1 MGKAYVG
8 SLWRLFRKKCR
19 GTYNFTE
26 KNAVFLRKERKVPAF
41 PSLWLGKGGVRA
53 YESHSGRSAW
63 LFSPWKEKGRWYSGF
78 EYKGIGND
86 GKKIRRFANTAWGGV
101 YRKWALAEHRF
112 SKTAFDAGI
121 FCQRP
126 IAVYEY
132 GRFYGKDLAVLVRT
146 FTSPIRLSDF
156 ILEKRFF
163 NAYLRVRGETE
174 REYCDSLSSTLG
186 GNVRKLFDLGLY
198 HGSMELNNITSE
210 GELADFEPTYG
221 GTWEGLR
228 RTRDAHFRHI
238 ALWRVLDAGRKLF
251 PERKKEFQEGF
262 ARSFFGRAMELSS
275 SNAAKEMAE
284 KYCGVR
290 VRERKA
296 GKKDSRMQSAIRLLE
311 SAKKQ
316 TGDRRQ
322 LRYLDFVLNSLK

>member
-1 MGKAYVG
+1 MGKAYVEG
-8 SLWRLFRKKCR
+8 LWRLFRKKR
-19 GTYNFTE
+19 KGVYLFTE
-26 KNAVFLRKERKVPAF
+26 KNAVFLRKEQKVPAF
-41 PSLWLGKGGVRA
+41 PSLWLGEGSIKA
-53 YESHSGRSAW
+53 YESHSERSAW
-63 LFSPWKEKGRWYSGF
+63 LFSPWKEEGRWYSGF
-78 EYKGIGND
+78 EYKGIGEN
-86 GKKIRRFANTAWGGV
+86 GKKIRRFAKTAWGGV

-132 GRFYGKDLAVLVRT
+132 GRFYGEDLAVLVRT
-146 FTSPIRLSDF
+146 FTSPLRLSDF

-163 NAYLRVRGETE
+163 NAYLRIREETE

-186 GNVRKLFDLGLY
+186 ENVRKLFDLGLY
-198 HGSMELNNITSE
+198 HGSMEINNITSE

-228 RTRDAHFRHI
+228 RTKDAHFRHI
-238 ALWRVLDAGRKLF
+238 ALRRVLDAGSKLF

-262 ARSFFGRAMELSS
+262 AHSFFGRAMKLSS
-275 SNAAKEMAE
+275 SNAAKEIAE
-284 KYCGVR
+284 RYCGVR
-290 VRERKA
+290 IRERKSR
-296 GKKDSRMQSAIRLLE
+296 KKDRRLQNAIRLLE
-311 SAKKQ
+311 SAKKR
-316 TGDRRQ
+316 TSSRKQ